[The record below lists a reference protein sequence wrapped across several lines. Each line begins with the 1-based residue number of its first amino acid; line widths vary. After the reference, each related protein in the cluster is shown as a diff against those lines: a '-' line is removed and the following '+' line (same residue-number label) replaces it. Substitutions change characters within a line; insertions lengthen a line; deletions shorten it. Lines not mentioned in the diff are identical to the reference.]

1 VAHNDAIEVHRTP
14 PGFAHVVASAIDRS
28 GLESTIGTVAGDD
41 TVLVIVAD
49 GQSALAVAE
58 ELASM
63 AGLAEQFENRR
74 EETDE

>member
-1 VAHNDAIEVHRTP
+1 
-14 PGFAHVVASAIDRS
+14 
-28 GLESTIGTVAGDD
+28 
-41 TVLVIVAD
+41 VLVIVAD
-49 GQSALAVAE
+49 GQSASAVAE